1 MARAT
6 RKNITKPVVISNDDD
21 PVVRIACE
29 IDHLWD
35 AENGLESE
43 GLDQR
48 KENGGRIPAM
58 IRSQCRNIVKWREA
72 LELAGTFTVA
82 STLQGALIQ
91 LAWALNDAETLAGN
105 AEANARAG
113 EQQYDLSDH
122 IDRVRRLVRSAAD
135 VVMTTLG
142 DDYREIQRLVETYH
156 SIGDERPNWLKSI
169 NDWADKAW
177 LERERES
184 AAAEKAK
191 AEVAA

>member
-1 MARAT
+1 MPKAI
-6 RKNITKPVVISNDDD
+6 RKTITKPVVISNDDD

-35 AENGLESE
+35 AEAGAED
-43 GLDQR
+43 GGR
-48 KENGGRIPAM
+48 KDDGGRISARTRWHCDQ
-58 IRSQCRNIVKWREA
+58 IRDWRDA
-72 LELAGTFTVA
+72 LELVGTFTVA
-82 STLQGALIQ
+82 STLQGAMIQ
-91 LAWALNDAETLAGN
+91 MAWALNDIETLAGN

-113 EQQYDLSDH
+113 EQEYDLSDH

-142 DDYREIQRLVETYH
+142 DDYGEIQRLVWTYAH
-156 SIGDERPNWLKSI
+156 LGDRGGNWLHSV

-177 LERERES
+177 LEREREA

-191 AEVAA
+191 AGVAS